1 MAAGIAAAP
10 QPDPVGVY
18 EGLALQEG
26 DRPAPVGDL
35 HPRVDVVAR
44 RSAAGAEA
52 AVVVHQHHKS
62 GGGEH
67 LGESLQAVLLHTG
80 EPVGHRDGRMGTG
93 AVGYKQPA
101 PQNHIVF
108 GGELDV
114 LFLNHLRSFQRSFK
128 RHNINDVRAA
138 SEEGTPH

>member
-1 MAAGIAAAP
+1 M
-10 QPDPVGVY
+10 
-18 EGLALQEG
+18 
-26 DRPAPVGDL
+26 
-35 HPRVDVVAR
+35 
-44 RSAAGAEA
+44 
-52 AVVVHQHHKS
+52 VVHQHHKS
-62 GGGEH
+62 SGGEH
-67 LGESLQAVLLHTG
+67 LGKALQTMLLHTG

-101 PQNHIVF
+101 PQIDIVF

-138 SEEGTPH
+138 SEEETPH